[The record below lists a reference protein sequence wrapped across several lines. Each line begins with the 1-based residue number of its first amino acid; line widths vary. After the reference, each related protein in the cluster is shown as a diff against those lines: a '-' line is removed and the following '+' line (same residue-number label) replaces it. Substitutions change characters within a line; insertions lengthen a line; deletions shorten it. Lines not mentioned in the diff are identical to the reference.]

1 VFLIFNRFPDRE
13 RPDINSFQGRKIEAG
28 LTTVL
33 AKDESTT
40 QLLAQSRN

>member
-1 VFLIFNRFPDRE
+1 VFLIFNCFPDRK
-13 RPDINSFQGRKIEAG
+13 RPDINSLQGRKIEAG
-28 LTTVL
+28 LTTIL